1 MFPIAFFFMM
11 MVMGGYAKDFAG
23 AVQATNEMSS
33 TVIEYINGIEILKA
47 EEQVHSDAPVT
58 FDDHSIEGK
67 NVSFG
72 YHEDKEILHGVDLT
86 IPQSSMTALVGP
98 SGSGKS
104 TLAKLIAGFWD
115 VKSGS
120 ITMGGHNLK
129 DIPLSQLYDQVAF
142 VSQDNYLFD
151 DTVRENIRM
160 RRINATDD
168 EVEATAHAAGCDSF
182 IGGLEHGL
190 RHHGGR
196 RWCPSLRRREAAHF
210 HCPRH
215 TEGRPVIILDEATA
229 NVDPENEDRLQ
240 KAIEALTRDKTILM
254 IAHRL
259 RTVRSA
265 DQILVLSDGR
275 IVQQGRHE
283 ELIGQP
289 SIYAD
294 FVGGKKETTSWKL

>member
-1 MFPIAFFFMM
+1 MM

-98 SGSGKS
+98 SGSGKF

-151 DTVRENIRM
+151 DTVRKNIRM
-160 RRINATDD
+160 GRINATDD

-182 IGGLEHGL
+182 IDGLEHGYD
-190 RHHGGR
+190 
-196 RWCPSLRRREAAHF
+196 
-210 HCPRH
+210 
-215 TEGRPVIILDEATA
+215 T
-229 NVDPENEDRLQ
+229 
-240 KAIEALTRDKTILM
+240 M
-254 IAHRL
+254 
-259 RTVRSA
+259 
-265 DQILVLSDGR
+265 
-275 IVQQGRHE
+275 
-283 ELIGQP
+283 
-289 SIYAD
+289 
-294 FVGGKKETTSWKL
+294 VGGGGASLSGGEKQRISIARAMLKDGSCSRAGTRS

>member
-58 FDDHSIEGK
+58 FDDHSIEVK

-98 SGSGKS
+98 SGSGKF

-129 DIPLSQLYDQVAF
+129 DIPLSQLYDQMAF

-160 RRINATDD
+160 GRINATDD
-168 EVEATAHAAGCDSF
+168 EVEAAAYAVGCDSF
-182 IGGLEHGL
+182 IGGLEHGYATMV
-190 RHHGGR
+190 GGGG
-196 RWCPSLRRREAAHF
+196 AHLSGGEKQ
-210 HCPRH
+210 CISIARAILKD
-215 TEGRPVIILDEATA
+215 TPVIILDEATA
-229 NVDPENEDRLQ
+229 NVDPENKDRLQ

-259 RTVRSA
+259 KTVRSA
-265 DQILVLSDGR
+265 DQILVLSDDR

>member
-1 MFPIAFFFMM
+1 M
-11 MVMGGYAKDFAG
+11 AK
-23 AVQATNEMSS
+23 Q
-33 TVIEYINGIEILKA
+33 IEGVSERILDCAKA
-47 EEQVHSDAPVT
+47 EFLDKGYTEASLR
-58 FDDHSIEGK
+58 SIAAAADTSTNSIYVRFK
-67 NVSFG
+67 
-72 YHEDKEILHGVDLT
+72 DKEILHGVDLT

-98 SGSGKS
+98 SGSGKF
-104 TLAKLIAGFWD
+104 TLAKLITGFWD

-160 RRINATDD
+160 GRINATDD
-168 EVEATAHAAGCDSF
+168 EVEATAHAVGCDSF
-182 IGGLEHGL
+182 IGGLEHGYDTMM
-190 RHHGGR
+190 GGGG
-196 RWCPSLRRREAAHF
+196 AHLSGGEKQ
-210 HCPRH
+210 RISIA
-215 TEGRPVIILDEATA
+215 RAILKDAPVIILDEATA

-289 SIYAD
+289 GIYAD
-294 FVGGKKETTSWKL
+294 FVGGKKETNSWKL

>member
-1 MFPIAFFFMM
+1 MQYRP
-11 MVMGGYAKDFAG
+11 
-23 AVQATNEMSS
+23 QATNEMSS

-98 SGSGKS
+98 SGSGKF

-160 RRINATDD
+160 GRINATDD

-182 IGGLEHGL
+182 IGGLEHGYD
-190 RHHGGR
+190 
-196 RWCPSLRRREAAHF
+196 
-210 HCPRH
+210 
-215 TEGRPVIILDEATA
+215 T
-229 NVDPENEDRLQ
+229 
-240 KAIEALTRDKTILM
+240 M
-254 IAHRL
+254 
-259 RTVRSA
+259 
-265 DQILVLSDGR
+265 
-275 IVQQGRHE
+275 
-283 ELIGQP
+283 
-289 SIYAD
+289 
-294 FVGGKKETTSWKL
+294 VGGGGAHLSGGEKQRISIARAIQKDAPSSFWTRPRPTWIRRMRIDCKRLSRR